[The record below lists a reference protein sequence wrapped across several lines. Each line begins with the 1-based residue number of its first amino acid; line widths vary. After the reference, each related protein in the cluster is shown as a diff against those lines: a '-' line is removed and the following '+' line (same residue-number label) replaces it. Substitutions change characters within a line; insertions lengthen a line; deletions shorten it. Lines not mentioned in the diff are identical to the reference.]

1 MTPKG
6 RTFGTFSQEVR
17 PAHPLLGASFLS
29 RVLLTWCSPLLNHR
43 HQLNEDDIWDL
54 EALDKVEGN
63 VGKLGDAFARTKSI
77 FWAGMQVYGGMYFV
91 IGAMNLT
98 AWFVELMRPI
108 VLQKVIESSGDDK
121 NLFLWLLALLFAK
134 VAKGILFSNA
144 CVLEQTLCIRF
155 VGALKGLVIKK
166 PLSRSTHRDRSADID
181 MVNVYTADIDGL
193 TWAALSL
200 INLCILP
207 LYMLAELGL
216 AAVAGIAMIALNLF
230 VGTSVSN
237 FQSTAFGRVSSARDA
252 RLGVVKETFESIL
265 QVKLHA
271 WEQARLEKIM
281 AMRRWEFTC
290 VWHYLVIGAI
300 GTFASSVA
308 PLVVSVTSFAVYT
321 QILQR
326 TLTTSTVFTSIAL
339 FRLLDLPFRSF
350 FGNLTVFVDGK
361 VSADRVLCLLNEE
374 DCLPKRGLTSIST
387 TQSTD
392 SMPANKA
399 FRSSSAV
406 RIDNGSFS
414 HTLDAPPVLR
424 DISLTIDHGELV
436 VVHGKVGSG
445 KSSLCL
451 AILGELY
458 QTQGTSDVQGSI
470 AYCPQDPWIQQMT
483 VRDNILFGSPLD
495 ARKYSRDVDAC
506 GLLADFEAMAHGD
519 LTMVGSKGSTLS
531 GGQKARLSLARA
543 CYSNADIV
551 ILDSPLA
558 AIDAVVQREIMTKC
572 IETLLKTKTVIL
584 VTHNPD
590 VINAESVNRLVI
602 VDANSIDV
610 QNIQDKLRSPLH
622 ADFSDKDS
630 QSLKEYDPRIIWAYD
645 FDNLVKGVKRET
657 QILSHRIIFCVTQIL
672 SFDSSENHTGI
683 DFDNLV
689 KEESNERPKFCHTE

>member
-1 MTPKG
+1 MSQASIVQDRTQFKMTSKG
-6 RTFGTFSQEVR
+6 RTFGTFSQEVW

-29 RVLLTWCSPLLNHR
+29 RVLLTWCSPLLNHP

-54 EALDKVEGN
+54 EALDKVKGN

-98 AWFVELMRPI
+98 AWFVKLMGPI
-108 VLQKVIESSGDDK
+108 VLQKVIESSGDDT

-155 VGALKGLVIKK
+155 VGALKGLVFKK
-166 PLSRSTHRDRSADID
+166 LLSRSTHRDRSADID

-207 LYMLAELGL
+207 LYMLAVSYMLYQELGL
-216 AAVAGIAMIALNLF
+216 GAVAGIAMIALNLF

-252 RLGVVKETFESIL
+252 HLGVVKETFESIL

-350 FGNLTVFVDGK
+350 FGNLTVVVDGK

-374 DCLPKRGLTSIST
+374 DCLPKRACQPIKLFDLQVLYELT
-387 TQSTD
+387 
-392 SMPANKA
+392 M
-399 FRSSSAV
+399 
-406 RIDNGSFS
+406 
-414 HTLDAPPVLR
+414 APSVTPLMRLLSVLR

-470 AYCPQDPWIQQMT
+470 SYCPQELWIQQMT

-495 ARKYSRDVDAC
+495 ARKYSRVVDAC

-543 CYSNADIV
+543 CYSDADIV

-572 IETLLKTKTVIL
+572 IETLLKTKTVI
-584 VTHNPD
+584 
-590 VINAESVNRLVI
+590 
-602 VDANSIDV
+602 
-610 QNIQDKLRSPLH
+610 
-622 ADFSDKDS
+622 
-630 QSLKEYDPRIIWAYD
+630 
-645 FDNLVKGVKRET
+645 
-657 QILSHRIIFCVTQIL
+657 
-672 SFDSSENHTGI
+672 
-683 DFDNLV
+683 
-689 KEESNERPKFCHTE
+689 

>member
-1 MTPKG
+1 
-6 RTFGTFSQEVR
+6 
-17 PAHPLLGASFLS
+17 
-29 RVLLTWCSPLLNHR
+29 
-43 HQLNEDDIWDL
+43 
-54 EALDKVEGN
+54 
-63 VGKLGDAFARTKSI
+63 
-77 FWAGMQVYGGMYFV
+77 
-91 IGAMNLT
+91 
-98 AWFVELMRPI
+98 
-108 VLQKVIESSGDDK
+108 
-121 NLFLWLLALLFAK
+121 
-134 VAKGILFSNA
+134 
-144 CVLEQTLCIRF
+144 
-155 VGALKGLVIKK
+155 
-166 PLSRSTHRDRSADID
+166 
-181 MVNVYTADIDGL
+181 
-193 TWAALSL
+193 
-200 INLCILP
+200 
-207 LYMLAELGL
+207 
-216 AAVAGIAMIALNLF
+216 
-230 VGTSVSN
+230 
-237 FQSTAFGRVSSARDA
+237 
-252 RLGVVKETFESIL
+252 
-265 QVKLHA
+265 
-271 WEQARLEKIM
+271 
-281 AMRRWEFTC
+281 
-290 VWHYLVIGAI
+290 
-300 GTFASSVA
+300 
-308 PLVVSVTSFAVYT
+308 
-321 QILQR
+321 
-326 TLTTSTVFTSIAL
+326 
-339 FRLLDLPFRSF
+339 
-350 FGNLTVFVDGK
+350 
-361 VSADRVLCLLNEE
+361 
-374 DCLPKRGLTSIST
+374 
-387 TQSTD
+387 
-392 SMPANKA
+392 MPANKA

-645 FDNLVKGVKRET
+645 FDNLVKG
-657 QILSHRIIFCVTQIL
+657 
-672 SFDSSENHTGI
+672 
-683 DFDNLV
+683 
-689 KEESNERPKFCHTE
+689 

>member
-1 MTPKG
+1 MSQASIVQDRTQFKMTPKG

-281 AMRRWEFTC
+281 AMRRW
-290 VWHYLVIGAI
+290 
-300 GTFASSVA
+300 
-308 PLVVSVTSFAVYT
+308 
-321 QILQR
+321 
-326 TLTTSTVFTSIAL
+326 
-339 FRLLDLPFRSF
+339 
-350 FGNLTVFVDGK
+350 
-361 VSADRVLCLLNEE
+361 
-374 DCLPKRGLTSIST
+374 
-387 TQSTD
+387 
-392 SMPANKA
+392 
-399 FRSSSAV
+399 
-406 RIDNGSFS
+406 
-414 HTLDAPPVLR
+414 
-424 DISLTIDHGELV
+424 
-436 VVHGKVGSG
+436 
-445 KSSLCL
+445 
-451 AILGELY
+451 
-458 QTQGTSDVQGSI
+458 
-470 AYCPQDPWIQQMT
+470 
-483 VRDNILFGSPLD
+483 
-495 ARKYSRDVDAC
+495 
-506 GLLADFEAMAHGD
+506 
-519 LTMVGSKGSTLS
+519 
-531 GGQKARLSLARA
+531 
-543 CYSNADIV
+543 
-551 ILDSPLA
+551 
-558 AIDAVVQREIMTKC
+558 
-572 IETLLKTKTVIL
+572 
-584 VTHNPD
+584 
-590 VINAESVNRLVI
+590 
-602 VDANSIDV
+602 
-610 QNIQDKLRSPLH
+610 
-622 ADFSDKDS
+622 
-630 QSLKEYDPRIIWAYD
+630 
-645 FDNLVKGVKRET
+645 
-657 QILSHRIIFCVTQIL
+657 
-672 SFDSSENHTGI
+672 
-683 DFDNLV
+683 
-689 KEESNERPKFCHTE
+689 

>member
-1 MTPKG
+1 MSQASIVQDRTQFKMTPKG

-181 MVNVYTADIDGL
+181 M
-193 TWAALSL
+193 
-200 INLCILP
+200 
-207 LYMLAELGL
+207 ELGL

-645 FDNLVKGVKRET
+645 FDNLNN
-657 QILSHRIIFCVTQIL
+657 ILCHPNS
-672 SFDSSENHTGI
+672 
-683 DFDNLV
+683 LV
-689 KEESNERPKFCHTE
+689 